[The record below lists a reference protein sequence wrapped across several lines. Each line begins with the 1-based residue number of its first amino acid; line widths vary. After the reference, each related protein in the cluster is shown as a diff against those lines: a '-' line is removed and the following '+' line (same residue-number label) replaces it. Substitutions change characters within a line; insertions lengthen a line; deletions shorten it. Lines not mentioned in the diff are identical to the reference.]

1 MGFAV
6 AVVFYSRHGRLV
18 TLANVVA
25 EGARSVR
32 GRRELGFEGSVPPGG
47 MYAAGP
53 WVHSGVVVRGGRG
66 RPARG
71 GGGGRAGNG
80 QPSPPP
86 PFAPRTPPSF
96 SRLGTGPG

>member
-32 GRRELGFEGSVPPGG
+32 GRRELGFEGSVPPD
-47 MYAAGP
+47 
-53 WVHSGVVVRGGRG
+53 VCCRC
-66 RPARG
+66 
-71 GGGGRAGNG
+71 
-80 QPSPPP
+80 
-86 PFAPRTPPSF
+86 
-96 SRLGTGPG
+96 LGA